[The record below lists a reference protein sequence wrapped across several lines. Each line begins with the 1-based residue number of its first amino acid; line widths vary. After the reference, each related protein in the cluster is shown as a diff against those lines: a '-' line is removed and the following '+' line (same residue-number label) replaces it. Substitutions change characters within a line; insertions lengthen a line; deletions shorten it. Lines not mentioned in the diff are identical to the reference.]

1 MGVLTLIHIYKAP
14 AHNRSCATQEDDM
27 RMLQLQ
33 RQFACLDLCL
43 VIPMVAICVYTVHCT
58 PYTVNCTVVIV
69 QSKNATFMSSIFA
82 AGLPC
87 HHIYP
92 LCSTHHPLYIFT
104 AVNHQEQQGINA
116 MKTQFTVG
124 TREPNLFN
132 MILFW

>member
-14 AHNRSCATQEDDM
+14 AHNRSCATKDDDM

-43 VIPMVAICVYTVHCT
+43 SLLFAKSCYSHGSHTRVHCT
-58 PYTVNCTVVIV
+58 PYTVHMSTVVIV

-82 AGLPC
+82 AGLAC

-92 LCSTHHPLYIFT
+92 LCSSHHPLYIFT

-116 MKTQFTVG
+116 MKTQFTVESQIYL
-124 TREPNLFN
+124 T
-132 MILFW
+132 